1 MMRYRLDKLQSLIC
15 VSVLALFSQVLFTG
29 SVSAADRQSKLTN
42 ADCRVIEET
51 TSESNAVAK
60 YSNAVLW
67 KVSKGSKNSSYVF
80 GTIHVSDPRI
90 TNLPESVES
99 ALNNSDIFVMEAL
112 PTPEEAL
119 ALSQMMF
126 YADGTMLKDYLDDE
140 LFQRIANVLSSYQLP
155 GEAAAIMKPWAAFL
169 IMNYPVDN
177 TLPLDLKLL
186 EIATSQG
193 ARTIGLETL
202 SEQGAIFS
210 EMALNKQLRLLLD
223 TICNYDLVTQGI
235 EEMKEFYLKRDLN
248 GLLNASTQHPHANE
262 PLYKEMNKKLLTDRN
277 KIMID
282 RMQSVLQ
289 EGSAFIAI
297 GALHLPGDDGVI
309 AGLSQQGYKI
319 TAIY

>member
-1 MMRYRLDKLQSLIC
+1 MRYRLNKSHSLIC
-15 VSVLALFSQVLFTG
+15 SSVLIIFSQVSFTG
-29 SVSAADRQSKLTN
+29 TLSAADLESKLTN
-42 ADCRVIEET
+42 ADCRVIEDT
-51 TSESNAVAK
+51 ISESNAVAK
-60 YSNAVLW
+60 FSNAVLW
-67 KVSKGSKNSSYVF
+67 KVSKESKQPSYVF

-90 TNLPESVES
+90 TNLPEPVKS

-112 PTPEEAL
+112 PTPEETL
-119 ALSQMMF
+119 ALTQMMF
-126 YADGTMLKDYLDDE
+126 YADGTMLMDYLDDE
-140 LFQRIANVLSSYQLP
+140 LFQSIAKVLSSYQLP
-155 GEAAAIMKPWAAFL
+155 REAAAIMKPWAAFL

-186 EIATSQG
+186 EIAMSQG
-193 ARTIGLETL
+193 LRTMGLETL

-223 TICNYDLVTQGI
+223 TVCNYDLVTQGI
-235 EEMKEFYLKRDLN
+235 EEMKELYLQRDLN
-248 GLLNASTQHPHANE
+248 GLLNASTQHPHADE

-289 EGSAFIAI
+289 EGNAFIAI

-309 AGLSQQGYKI
+309 AGLSQQGYQI